1 MKRFLLI
8 LLTCLICSFGSFAQ
22 TDNSANPVSLGLLL
36 IDQPSVEKMITTCRY
51 YNLLEEPSQEGYN
64 VFRHP
69 NGTVYQFKVD
79 ERNSQHFPIVKV
91 TTKDSQKTLD
101 NILTQSGY
109 KKESGVYVKGTK
121 FEHRRTKC
129 SITGNAKKTLTF
141 QKEYNSLE

>member
-1 MKRFLLI
+1 MKQLLFI
-8 LLTCLICSFGSFAQ
+8 LLLFLIPNGMLFAQ

-36 IDQPSVEKMITTCRY
+36 IDEPNVEKMITTCRY
-51 YNLLEEPSQEGYN
+51 YNLSEEPIQEGYN

-109 KKESGVYVKGTK
+109 KKESGIYVKGTK

-129 SITGNAKKTLTF
+129 SITGNTKKILTF
-141 QKEYNSLE
+141 EKEYNSLE